1 LEKNQEFKMLY
12 EGPFLS
18 QTPPESRHAIALD
31 AANDAV
37 SEFVRF
43 VRDNSI
49 GNDLVDEIELPIPKP
64 VLIEA
69 FTRVIAAEDRPDIR
83 ALLVKAGL
91 TLSQYHIGL
100 GERIKVRPIPAG
112 TRCRAS
118 NPHLARK
125 FAYALLLTA
134 TERTRLTEIYQ
145 NAVKLARH

>member
-1 LEKNQEFKMLY
+1 MLY
-12 EGPFLS
+12 EGPFRANI
-18 QTPPESRHAIALD
+18 PPDSRHAIALE

-43 VRDNSI
+43 VRDNDV

-64 VLIEA
+64 MLVEA
-69 FTRVIAAEDRPDIR
+69 FTRVIAAEVRPDVR

-91 TLSQYHIGL
+91 TLSQYHVGL
-100 GERIKVRPIPAG
+100 GERIKVRPISVDKRGQP
-112 TRCRAS
+112 S
-118 NPHLARK
+118 SPSLARK

-145 NAVKLARH
+145 NALKLGRH